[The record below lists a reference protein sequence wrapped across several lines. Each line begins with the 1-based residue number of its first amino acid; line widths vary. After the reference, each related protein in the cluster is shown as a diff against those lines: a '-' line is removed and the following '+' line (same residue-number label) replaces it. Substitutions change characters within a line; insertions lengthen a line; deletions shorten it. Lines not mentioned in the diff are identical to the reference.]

1 MSESPEIVKTPTL
14 VEQLR
19 SWFERFTP
27 AEKRVA
33 RALMADY
40 PVAGLEPVSSLAQR
54 ANVSA
59 PTVLRLFS
67 KLGYRT
73 YSQMQDQ
80 LRSEISM
87 RRWSAIDEYRGQGPS
102 DSLEHGSS
110 DADALLTRADEILV
124 SGLHSALGSTPRGEF
139 ASVVQLLGD
148 AKRDLWILGGRYS
161 GLAAEYLAQHLRLL
175 RKGVH
180 FVGSTESERS
190 FSLLDIA
197 SRDVVVGF
205 DYRRYQTSTVRF
217 LEQAKAAKCS
227 VVLITDPWL
236 SPASRY
242 ADHLLSASVK
252 GPSPFDSMVPTLA
265 VTEALITGVYQELGA
280 VPQRRI
286 ERFDQLEDNYLIT
299 D

>member
-1 MSESPEIVKTPTL
+1 MSEKPTL

-19 SWFERFTP
+19 SSFEQFTP

-33 RALMADY
+33 RALIADY
-40 PVAGLEPVSSLAQR
+40 PVAGLEPVHSLAQR

-67 KLGYRT
+67 KLGYRA

-87 RRWSAIDEYRGQGPS
+87 RRWSAIDEYRDQ
-102 DSLEHGSS
+102 DNERLDQGSS
-110 DADALLTRADEILV
+110 DVAALLDRAQEILV
-124 SGLHSALGSTPRGEF
+124 SGLQGALGSAPHGEF
-139 ASVVQLLGD
+139 AAVVKLLAD
-148 AKRDLWILGGRYS
+148 TKRDLWILGGRYS
-161 GLAAEYLAQHLRLL
+161 GLVAEYLAQHLRLL
-175 RKGVH
+175 RQRVH
-180 FVGSTESERS
+180 FVGGSESERS

-217 LEQAKAAKCS
+217 LEHAKAKKCS

-242 ADHLLSASVK
+242 ADHLLSASVL
-252 GPSPFDSMVPTLA
+252 GPSPFDSMTPALGLI
-265 VTEALITGVYQELGA
+265 EALITGVYEEFGA
-280 VPQRRI
+280 APQRRI
-286 ERFDQLEDNYLIT
+286 EQFDQLEGNYLLT